1 MIAFKGT
8 SGFKNLS
15 IFSFIS
21 KNDGD
26 RDNQGDSEH
35 VRAQKLLDDI
45 PIDPF

>member
-21 KNDGD
+21 KTTEIEM
-26 RDNQGDSEH
+26 NQGDSEH

>member
-8 SGFKNLS
+8 SVYME
-15 IFSFIS
+15 
-21 KNDGD
+21 NDGD